1 MVSTIGFVEAFME
14 IYNTSAAFLIIL
26 LLVHTILIMQKVDRD
41 LLKAKLFLNDKVM
54 QHTWLYIS
62 IAGASYSLNTLI
74 RFLVS
79 FTNMADVLNSYYLV
93 DITQLIFL
101 IAFLLTVYNWY
112 TFIDAFRKSQANCG
126 TIKAGNKT
134 C

>member
-1 MVSTIGFVEAFME
+1 MVSTIKFVEMFME
-14 IYNTSAAFLIIL
+14 IYNTSAAFLIIF
-26 LLVHTILIMQKVDRD
+26 LLVHTIFVMHKVDRD

-79 FTNMADVLNSYYLV
+79 FTAMGDVLKSYYIV
-93 DITQLIFL
+93 DLTQLIFL

-112 TFIDAFRKSQANCG
+112 TFIDAFRKSQANYS
-126 TIKAGNKT
+126 NY
-134 C
+134 